1 MEVDVDP
8 AIEEEAHNI
17 EVAFADG
24 LLQWILLVFIAHF
37 VKLDLFRVQ
46 VVVQVLDVVLSD
58 AFDELVN
65 YIWRLWDF
73 DFRVLILLGQ
83 GLARAGLA

>member
-1 MEVDVDP
+1 MCCCFTVQVSMEVDVDP
-8 AIEEEAHNI
+8 AIEEESHNI
-17 EVAFADG
+17 EVAFAYC
-24 LLQWILLVFIAHF
+24 LLQGILLVFIAHF

-65 YIWRLWDF
+65 YI
-73 DFRVLILLGQ
+73 
-83 GLARAGLA
+83 